1 MTTKERVIIKAQH
14 EIETELKKINHILE
28 SDPLID
34 IINLR
39 KESIGKAKKMTP
51 NEAVAYLDIQ
61 TKKEQSLFALA
72 RKQQNSLALIDRKVE
87 LERELV
93 DLKNELFFI
102 ERRSHMGRE

>member
-1 MTTKERVIIKAQH
+1 MTTKERVIRKAQY

-28 SDPLID
+28 SNPLID

-51 NEAVAYLDIQ
+51 HEAVAYLDIQ

-87 LERELV
+87 LERELA